1 MIQEGVKDFAARI
14 GVDIEEFDRDHPLCF
29 RVDGALEFCLEY
41 RVNEEL
47 ISEDG
52 TVKIVPP
59 LILSLRFP
67 VPQYDHGL
75 MQKFLS
81 HSSMEQLSSINFTL
95 GYSGEQALMMT
106 DIPLNA
112 RAADIENA
120 IIMLKR
126 QYEEIMTNE

>member
-1 MIQEGVKDFAARI
+1 
-14 GVDIEEFDRDHPLCF
+14 
-29 RVDGALEFCLEY
+29 
-41 RVNEEL
+41 
-47 ISEDG
+47 
-52 TVKIVPP
+52 
-59 LILSLRFP
+59 
-67 VPQYDHGL
+67 
-75 MQKFLS
+75 
-81 HSSMEQLSSINFTL
+81 MEQLSSINFTL